1 MKLRTNAVINDL
13 AYRFNVSNARILLK
27 WMKQLDVRL
36 KDLIFWPDRDPLQK
50 TILEC
55 LHASFGSK
63 VTVVIDCFEL
73 FIERP
78 SNLKARAS
86 TWSNYKH
93 HNTVTVLLGI
103 TSQGV
108 VSFIIIIIIII
119 KPADYIT
126 KYKTNSYM

>member
-1 MKLRTNAVINDL
+1 MFLSI
-13 AYRFNVSNARILLK
+13 
-27 WMKQLDVRL
+27 
-36 KDLIFWPDRDPLQK
+36 
-50 TILEC
+50 
-55 LHASFGSK
+55 GSK
-63 VTVVIDCFEL
+63 VAVVIDCFEV
-73 FIERP
+73 FIEPP

-119 KPADYIT
+119 IKPADYIT